1 MKTSLIVAGLSLT
14 VGIVMAQTPQRSTT
28 PQTGSTA
35 NSESQEPASGKAETK
50 AGSTAEI
57 KTQTFKGALVD
68 ASCAGGGTST
78 TSSTSGKQT
87 TETSKS
93 SSNSSVSK
101 TGEASRTGE
110 NNQSCVA
117 SANTSQFGL
126 RMKDGRVMRFDA
138 VGNERAKEAFSAKK
152 KWSDASAAGK
162 EIQAT
167 VSGAESGDQL
177 TVITI
182 H

>member
-1 MKTSLIVAGLSLT
+1 MRTSLIVAGLALT
-14 VGIVMAQTPQRSTT
+14 VGVVMAQTPQK
-28 PQTGSTA
+28 GSTA
-35 NSESQEPASGKAETK
+35 QTQSQESTSAKTEKK
-50 AGSTAEI
+50 AGSIPEV

-68 ASCAGGGTST
+68 ASCAGGGAST
-78 TSSTSGKQT
+78 TSSTTSG
-87 TETSKS
+87 SAKS

-101 TGEASRTGE
+101 TGEASRSGE
-110 NNQSCVA
+110 NNQNCIA

-152 KWSDASAAGK
+152 KWSDAYAAGK

-167 VSGAESGDQL
+167 VSGTESGDQL
-177 TVITI
+177 TVVSI